1 LAFCGINVQIQI
13 QYFSCL
19 RDLNGPV
26 SIDLPEG
33 ATVAQLLEVVFRHDP
48 KLAAWNKHLLVA
60 AGTDWVDRDHAIQ
73 LGETISL
80 MPPVQGG

>member
-1 LAFCGINVQIQI
+1 VQIQI
-13 QYFSCL
+13 QYFSHL

-33 ATVAQLLEVVFRHDP
+33 ATVADLLEILFGQDP
-48 KLAAWNKHLLVA
+48 KLAAWDKHLLIA
-60 AGTDWVDRDHAIQ
+60 AGTHWVQRDYAIRS
-73 LGETISL
+73 GDTISL

>member
-1 LAFCGINVQIQI
+1 MQIQI
-13 QYFSCL
+13 QYFSHL

-33 ATVAQLLEVVFRHDP
+33 ATVAELLEILFRQDP
-48 KLAAWNKHLLVA
+48 KLAAWNKPLFIA
-60 AGTDWVDRDHAIQ
+60 SGTDWVHRDYVIRS
-73 LGETISL
+73 GDTISL

>member
-1 LAFCGINVQIQI
+1 LAFCEINVQIQI
-13 QYFSCL
+13 QYFSYL
-19 RDLNGPV
+19 RELDGPL

-33 ATVAQLLEVVFRHDP
+33 ATVAELLEVVFRQEP

-60 AGTDWVDRDHAIQ
+60 AGTDWVDREHVIQ

>member
-1 LAFCGINVQIQI
+1 MQIQI
-13 QYFSCL
+13 QYFSHL

-33 ATVAQLLEVVFRHDP
+33 ATVAELLEVLFRQDP

-60 AGTDWVDRDHAIQ
+60 AGTDWVDRDHVIEP
-73 LGETISL
+73 GETISL